1 MLWWD
6 SCRLERGLPG
16 PFPATLCV
24 WRSLRFRSWPKAPT
38 LLLLGDHLYTTAH
51 PEGTSCVRQLL
62 AAYTGTSVMALQRTA
77 EAQLAPARF
86 LPASSPPPRSLL
98 GTFPAGTRA
107 PVRLR
112 DGQVGY
118 LWQGEPSLPTS
129 LQILATPRPHLGHTS
144 AIPRPYL
151 GHISGKASWPTRFG
165 DGGDA
170 EPRRVHLT
178 MLVEKPTAEF
188 AATNLAVPGLP
199 EGTYLSAFGLYIIT
213 ETGGLLRRLACTDVS
228 RPCRGRVVDM
238 SARRPPP
245 VARRCRRRSRCLADR
260 ATAPAH

>member
-1 MLWWD
+1 VHRYGCATGKWD
-6 SCRLERGLPG
+6 ISGKASHLSRHL
-16 PFPATLCV
+16 
-24 WRSLRFRSWPKAPT
+24 SRSWP
-38 LLLLGDHLYTTAH
+38 Y
-51 PEGTSCVRQLL
+51 
-62 AAYTGTSVMALQRTA
+62 
-77 EAQLAPARF
+77 
-86 LPASSPPPRSLL
+86 
-98 GTFPAGTRA
+98 
-107 PVRLR
+107 
-112 DGQVGY
+112 
-118 LWQGEPSLPTS
+118 
-129 LQILATPRPHLGHTS
+129 LGHTS

-260 ATAPAH
+260 AAAPAH